1 MTHEIDPN
9 SIYQDIGV
17 TPVINA
23 AGPITMFG
31 GTKLRP
37 EVHSAMNAASQTM
50 IDLHQLNDKAGEILA
65 SYAGA
70 EAGMVTSG
78 SAGALILQA
87 AAVVAGSDKKKMR
100 KLPNTEGMRN
110 EIIIHNIHRFP
121 YDQCYTAVGAKLIG
135 VGDFLRCLPWELEG
149 AINENTAAIA
159 YLDAPFVSRNAMPLK
174 EVVEIAHAHDLP
186 VIVDAATMIP
196 PRSNFTK
203 YIDQGADLVLYSG
216 GKGIRGPQ
224 GTGIMVGRKDLIQA
238 ARDNASPNQFIGR
251 GLKVSKEEII
261 GLLQSV
267 ELLMATDEDEET
279 AIFRDLSQM
288 VVDALIELPGLEVS
302 IEHDYKNYL
311 IPTAVFRFT
320 KDWNGPSRDTVLDR
334 MKQGETP
341 VYLYWLCGP
350 DTLAVDPLN
359 VDQDEM
365 RVVISRLLE
374 ELTKKN

>member
-50 IDLHQLNDKAGEILA
+50 IDLHQLNDKAGEILS

-135 VGDFLRCLPWELEG
+135 VGDFLRCLPWEIEG

-261 GLLQSV
+261 GLLQ
-267 ELLMATDEDEET
+267 
-279 AIFRDLSQM
+279 
-288 VVDALIELPGLEVS
+288 
-302 IEHDYKNYL
+302 
-311 IPTAVFRFT
+311 
-320 KDWNGPSRDTVLDR
+320 
-334 MKQGETP
+334 
-341 VYLYWLCGP
+341 
-350 DTLAVDPLN
+350 
-359 VDQDEM
+359 
-365 RVVISRLLE
+365 
-374 ELTKKN
+374 